1 MAQVMNFVLTGRDQL
16 SRVLDRA
23 GDSSDRLGRRL
34 LAMSINGDA
43 AMRRL
48 ASQTSSRLTSMQRDS
63 EAGSKALDQ
72 LGKSALSLA
81 PAAIPAAASLAPIA
95 AGAGAVAVATIAM
108 TAALVPQIAKL
119 SEASEAEKKYQD
131 AVEKSGARSEAAIT
145 AQVEYARAVAEL
157 PPETRKAAAAVGVL
171 KDDFADWSDELSRF
185 TMAPVIKGVTLT
197 NALLPKTEGLV
208 KGTSGQF
215 DRFLTNIGGAMATPG
230 LVELN
235 GRFTDFSTNTLSRA
249 NDRVVTFLRTL
260 NEGGGGQTGG
270 QVREFMDWARAQ
282 GPTVGSILQNVG
294 AALMNVLEAGSEVGV
309 GMLQAVDVLAS
320 IVAAVPPGA
329 ISVLLQLAVAL
340 RLAKLA
346 AAGMAAAG
354 AGAAAFGAQI
364 TAMGAGAAGAT
375 GRVSRL
381 TGAVGALSR
390 TAKLGVAA
398 VGVSLIVMAISKL
411 GNLGRQAPP
420 DVDKLT
426 TSLGKLG
433 QSGKASGEA
442 ARVFGS
448 DLDGL
453 YDSVRNITDP
463 STTDNIQNA
472 AVKIASLGMAD
483 STPSK
488 EARERL
494 DALDESLTSLVQ
506 GGKADI
512 AAAALKRLTAEYGK
526 GGRDVS
532 KLTGQ
537 LDGYKQALA
546 NKKFEEQLAAESM
559 GLFGAQ
565 AQQVQA
571 KLDAQKRSTD
581 GLRQSVIALNEVNR
595 AALEGRSGMEAAI
608 DAAAKLTKS
617 HASALRMVNG
627 ELDLNS
633 PKARDAAGALTELA
647 RKTEGAVTAS
657 RESGRS
663 WLYARGQY
671 DRGRAALIRSAEAMG
686 LTRAQAQ
693 RLAGQILKT
702 PNKTAYLR
710 GNLKDLQ
717 DKLATA
723 KDRLRKVPDS
733 RKAQIRADIRDLQ
746 AKIRQAKRDIASV
759 KGKTVGIGV
768 YTTNYYKTVQSGG
781 SVPPMLRRP
790 KGATGG
796 QYTGRAFRTHYATGG
811 PVEGPGTGTSDD
823 VWAPWLSAGEFVIK
837 AKSVA
842 KYGLRFLTA
851 LNEGRLGLGAS
862 GADGSMAGAGQQTAL
877 GLAQGMGTSSG
888 LVEKAAR
895 AMAAAVVT
903 GIRDELQISS
913 PSKRTAALAADIGAG
928 LIKGLTGSR
937 AKIASTA
944 KDLAKDIYAAFSGSK
959 DNLLV
964 GWVNRRVGN
973 LKSFAHDRDWL
984 KAAIK
989 RAKDFAES
997 TRVGAKKSASLGG
1010 MFDSED
1016 EVSASGIN
1024 SKIQQRLA
1032 KMKTFA
1038 SYIRTLAK
1046 RGLNKTMLREILE
1059 MGPEEGYAY
1068 ASALAGSHSKLLAE
1082 INANQFEIND
1092 IAESLGKSG
1101 ADALYDAG
1109 KYSGLGFLKG
1119 LMSQQSA
1126 IEKQMKNMAGSA
1138 RDKIRKALG
1147 IRSPSTVMAEIGR
1160 YTTEGLALGITDRMP
1175 VLDQALAAVSGR
1187 VAGTQPVAGRPAVA
1201 VSGGTQVVQ
1210 VAVEVKG
1217 VHDPLS
1223 VAKEVQRM
1231 LLNLK
1236 RTHGVNVT
1244 LGVA

>member
-34 LAMSINGDA
+34 LTMSINGDA

-48 ASQTSSRLTSMQRDS
+48 AAQTNSRLTSMQRDS
-63 EAGSKALDQ
+63 EAGSKALEQ

-131 AVEKSGARSEAAIT
+131 AVQKSGARSEAAIT

-171 KDDFADWSDELSRF
+171 KSDFADWSDELAGF
-185 TMAPVIKGVTLT
+185 TMAPVIKGVALT
-197 NALLPKTEGLV
+197 NALLPKTSGLV
-208 KGTSGQF
+208 KGTSGQV
-215 DRFLTNIGGAMATPG
+215 DRFLTLLGGAMATPG

-235 GRFTDFSTNTLSRA
+235 GRFTQFATGTMSRA
-249 NDRVVTFLRTL
+249 NDKVVSFLRTL
-260 NEGGGGQTGG
+260 NEGGGEETGG

-294 AALMNVLEAGSEVGV
+294 TALMNVLQAGSEVGV
-309 GMLQAVDVLAS
+309 GMLQAIDVLAG

-346 AAGMAAAG
+346 AAGMAAAST
-354 AGAAAFGAQI
+354 GAAVFGAQI

-398 VGVSLIVMAISKL
+398 VGVSLLVMAISKL

-442 ARVFGS
+442 ARLFGS

-581 GLRQSVIALNEVNR
+581 GLRQSIIALNEVNR
-595 AALEGRSGMEAAI
+595 AALEGRAGLEASI
-608 DAAAKLTKS
+608 DAAAKLTTS

-633 PKARDAAGALTELA
+633 PKARDAAGALTDLA

-663 WLYARGQY
+663 WSYARGQY
-671 DRGRAALIRSAEAMG
+671 ERGRAALIRSAEAMG

-710 GNLKDLQ
+710 GNLQDLQ
-717 DKLATA
+717 AKLAAA
-723 KDRLRKVPDS
+723 KQKLRTVPDS
-733 RKAQIRADIRDLQ
+733 RKAAIRADIRDLQ
-746 AKIRQAKRDIASV
+746 EKIRLAKGAIASV

-768 YTTNYYKTVQSGG
+768 YTTNYIRTVRSG
-781 SVPPMLRRP
+781 SNVPPMLRRP

-796 QYTGRAFRTHYATGG
+796 QYTGSSFRTHYATGG

-823 VWAPWLSAGEFVIK
+823 VFAPWLSAGEFVIK

-842 KYGLRFLTA
+842 KYGIAFLHA
-851 LNEGRLGLGAS
+851 LNEGRLGAG
-862 GADGSMAGAGQQTAL
+862 GADGSMAGAGQQTAI
-877 GLAQGMGTSSG
+877 GLAQGMGGSSG

-895 AMAAAVVT
+895 SMAAAVVT
-903 GIRDELQISS
+903 GIKDELQIAS
-913 PSKRTAALAADIGAG
+913 PSKRTAALAKDIGAG
-928 LIKGLTGSR
+928 VIKGLTGSR
-937 AKIASTA
+937 AKIKATA
-944 KDLAKDIYAAFSGSK
+944 KDLSKDIYAAFSGRK

-973 LKSFAHDRDWL
+973 LQSFAHDRDWL

-997 TRVGAKKSASLGG
+997 TRVGAKKSASLSG
-1010 MFDSED
+1010 MFESED

-1032 KMKTFA
+1032 KMKTFS

-1068 ASALAGSHSKLLAE
+1068 ASALAGSNSKLLAE
-1082 INANQFEIND
+1082 INTSQFEIND
-1092 IAESLGKSG
+1092 VAESLGKSG
-1101 ADALYDAG
+1101 ADALYDSG
-1109 KYSGLGFLKG
+1109 KYAGLGFLKG

-1126 IEKQMKNMAGSA
+1126 IEKQMKNMAGGI
-1138 RDKIRKALG
+1138 RDKLRRALG

-1236 RTHGVNVT
+1236 RVHGVNVN